1 MAEALKIRKSDNTYL
16 FLIPSLP
23 DKFRFNCHRD
33 WGQIITGDTKS
44 LNIMQANEMGLLRGT
59 SLEMALC
66 WTNPDRCLTMGTFYQ
81 DEPFTELWGFPVSGA
96 LSDEFSKN
104 SSGLKNTL
112 IHRQSKDTFAKLVQ
126 DLTKNLFNS
135 WIEEGMPG
143 EFGEY
148 EQVNMANVLGQFI
161 FKFEFVRASGAN
173 GDYFWIK
180 SSYRKPENDFEEAA
194 LEAAQVVYGNVVA
207 GSNWCYDPMLDKM
220 DNKANSILAGLE
232 AQAGLPAGS
241 GTNAAALPASNGT
254 AKQKALKSAN
264 AK

>member
-1 MAEALKIRKSDNTYL
+1 MAEAIKIQKEAATHL

-33 WGQIITGDTKS
+33 WGQIITGDTKG
-44 LNIMQANEMGLLRGT
+44 LNIMQANEMGMLRGT
-59 SLEMALC
+59 SLEIALC
-66 WTNPDRCLTMGTFYQ
+66 WTNPDRCLTMGTFYE

-96 LSDEFSKN
+96 LRDEFPKN
-104 SSGLKNTL
+104 SSGLKHTL
-112 IHRQSKDTFAKLVQ
+112 IHRQSKDRFAELVK

-148 EQVNMANVLGQFI
+148 EQTNMANILGQYI
-161 FKFEFVRASGAN
+161 FKFEFQRASGAN

-180 SSYRKPENDFEEAA
+180 SSYRKPENEFEEAA
-194 LEAAQVVYGNVVA
+194 LEAAQIVFANVSA
-207 GSNWCYDPMLDKM
+207 GSNWCFDPMLDKM
-220 DNKANSILAGLE
+220 DSGRSSLIIEGLA
-232 AQAGLPAGS
+232 AKAGLPAGIA
-241 GTNAAALPASNGT
+241 NEALPPTSNG
-254 AKQKALKSAN
+254 KQRQLKSAN